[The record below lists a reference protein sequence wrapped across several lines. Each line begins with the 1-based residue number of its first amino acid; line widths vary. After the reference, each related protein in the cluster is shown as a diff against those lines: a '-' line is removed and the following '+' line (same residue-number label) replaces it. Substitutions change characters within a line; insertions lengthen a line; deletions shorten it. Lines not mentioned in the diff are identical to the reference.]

1 VSKESRGIDRLALI
15 VHSLCRHRWVSIGLF
30 GLCVLFGAS
39 VPDARAQGVDEFGP
53 YGGREDL
60 SRLESPQNFAL
71 ELRFGPYL
79 PNVDQEFSGAATP
92 FRDVFGSTD
101 RLMVGT
107 EFDWQAFRVDNVLS
121 LGPGVGVS
129 YTALS
134 ARAPLASGDG
144 RADQRTKLKILPTW
158 LVGVLRIDALA
169 RLTPVPLAFSAKVG
183 LGHALWWASDG
194 DGTSTADDGSK
205 GRGRSYGYTYSAG
218 AMLDLSFL
226 EPSRANHLDAAT
238 GVNHM
243 YLIFEWYALELD
255 GFGSGNVMNVG
266 DRNWML
272 GLAMDW

>member
-1 VSKESRGIDRLALI
+1 MVLAGVWTLLAAWI
-15 VHSLCRHRWVSIGLF
+15 
-30 GLCVLFGAS
+30 
-39 VPDARAQGVDEFGP
+39 PEARAQGVDEFGA

-92 FRDVFGSTD
+92 FRDVFGTTD
-101 RLMVGT
+101 RLMVGA
-107 EFDWQAFRVDNVLS
+107 EFDWQALRLKDILS

-183 LGHALWWASDG
+183 LGHALWWSSDG
-194 DGTSTADDGSK
+194 DGTSTAEDGSK
-205 GRGRSYGYTYSAG
+205 GRGRSYGYTYAAG
-218 AMLDLSFL
+218 AMLDLYFL
-226 EPSRANHLDAAT
+226 EPSRANHLDAT
-238 GVNHM
+238 MGINHM

-266 DRNWML
+266 DRNWLL